1 MAMELKTKNQRLA
14 PHAKCFSLPDAPNIE
29 VFFCDTSTGAAT
41 AAARCGSFMGKA
53 FSLLV
58 VSSRCMRWI

>member
-14 PHAKCFSLPDAPNIE
+14 PQANCFPHLARQISKW
-29 VFFCDTSTGAAT
+29 FCDTSTEAAT
-41 AAARCGSFMGKA
+41 GVVCCGSFVGKA

-58 VSSRCMRWI
+58 VSSR